1 MGAVVGLG
9 FAIGLLLALQ
19 GLIAPRA
26 HRPRIRRR
34 AHPRAILRSAA
45 RALAASLLA
54 ATVTLVLTGIPVVA
68 LIAGVV
74 AAAVPHLV
82 RARRADAARR
92 ARRAS
97 WPGALDDLLTAV
109 RAGVPLPEAVAAA
122 ADHGPVPLRPGF
134 AVYAAAWRRGCS
146 FTESLAVLQRHFA
159 DADTDRVVVSLTLA
173 AASGG
178 RNVGRVLATQSDFL
192 RADLRMRG
200 EIESRQSWTVNAA
213 RVAVAAPWL
222 AVAALSVRG
231 EAASAY
237 ASPIGAAV
245 LLVTAVTG
253 AFAYWIM
260 TRIGALPE
268 PSRLPDVAP

>member
-9 FAIGLLLALQ
+9 VAIGLLLVLQ
-19 GLIAPRA
+19 GFGSP
-26 HRPRIRRR
+26 RPRRTRDRRR
-34 AHPRAILRSAA
+34 RPSGAVLRTVAGAIAIAVVSAVA
-45 RALAASLLA
+45 
-54 ATVTLVLTGIPVVA
+54 TLVVTGIPVVA

-74 AAAVPHLV
+74 GAAGPHLLRV
-82 RARRADAARR
+82 RRADAARR
-92 ARRAS
+92 ARRAA
-97 WPGALDDLLTAV
+97 WPDALGDLLTAV

-122 ADHGPVPLRPGF
+122 AAHGPAPLRPGF

-146 FTESLAVLQRHFA
+146 FTESLGALQRYFA

-173 AASGG
+173 ASSGG

-237 ASPIGAAV
+237 ASPVGALV
-245 LLVTAVTG
+245 LLVTAVAG
-253 AFAYWIM
+253 AIAYWVM
-260 TRIGALPE
+260 TRLGALPQ